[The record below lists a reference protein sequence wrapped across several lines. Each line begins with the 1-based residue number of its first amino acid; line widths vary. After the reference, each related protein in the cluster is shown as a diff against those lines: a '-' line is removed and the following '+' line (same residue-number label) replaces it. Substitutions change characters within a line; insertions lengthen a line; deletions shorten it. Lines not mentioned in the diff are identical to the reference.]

1 MLRLQHELNI
11 PSHYVESK
19 ISAV

>member
-1 MLRLQHELNI
+1 MLRPHRELNI

-19 ISAV
+19 RSAI